1 MNFRQ
6 LETFYW
12 AARLGSFSAAAQRL
26 NATQSTISM
35 RIIEFERDLGVDLFD
50 RSQRVA
56 RPTAKGRELMYFAEQ
71 ALRLSSEMHKR
82 IASEDA
88 TPGVIRMGVVE
99 MISVTWLPALVK
111 AVHERFPRV
120 CLELDEALTHDLIA
134 RLNQGSLDIILAP
147 GRVPGYSVTPVDLG
161 HVEFAW
167 MAGPQL
173 DIPNRVLTP
182 RDLQTYPIIA
192 LSRESYHHTSIE
204 DWFRSGDAFCR
215 RIDTCKSF
223 GVAASLAAAGLG
235 ATLLP
240 PRCHADA
247 IARGDLRIIET
258 DPPFPA
264 VRFTAT
270 SAADSM
276 QPIAQ
281 TIAALAREVSDF
293 DKSAHIAPLA
303 ARRASRPDAKT
314 SRPAVATKSSGR
326 KKRAPAA
333 VKHCENADAERD
345 SSA

>member
-1 MNFRQ
+1 MNFKQ

-35 RIIEFERDLGVDLFD
+35 RIIEFERDLGVELFD

-56 RPTAKGRELMYFAEQ
+56 RPTAKGRELMYYAEE
-71 ALRLSSEMHKR
+71 ALRLSAEMHRR
-82 IASEDA
+82 ISSEQA

-120 CLELDEALTHDLIA
+120 SLELDEALTHDLID

-147 GRVPGYSVTPVDLG
+147 GRVPGYSVTPVSLG
-161 HVEFAW
+161 CVEFAW
-167 MAGPQL
+167 MASPALGMP
-173 DIPNRVLTP
+173 DKVLTP
-182 RDLQTYPIIA
+182 RELQSFPIIA

-204 DWFRSGDAFCR
+204 DWFRGGDAFCR

-235 ATLLP
+235 VTLLP
-240 PRCHADA
+240 PRCHHNA
-247 IARGDLRIIET
+247 IEAGGLKIIRT

-264 VRFTAT
+264 VEFTAT

-276 QPIAQ
+276 QPVAQ
-281 TIAALAREVSDF
+281 TIAAIAREVSDF
-293 DKSAHIAPLA
+293 EKPGEERAAAQRKRTPGSQVTIPGKAQRSA
-303 ARRASRPDAKT
+303 S
-314 SRPAVATKSSGR
+314 TKSCSTMKGITPR
-326 KKRAPAA
+326 
-333 VKHCENADAERD
+333 
-345 SSA
+345 

>member
-1 MNFRQ
+1 MNYRQ

-35 RIIEFERDLGVDLFD
+35 RIIEFERDLGVELFD

-56 RPTAKGRELMYFAEQ
+56 RPTAKGRELMYYAEQ

-120 CLELDEALTHDLIA
+120 CIELDEALTHDLIA

-147 GRVPGYSVTPVDLG
+147 GRVPGYSVTPVALG
-161 HVEFAW
+161 HAQFAW

-173 DIPNRVLTP
+173 GIPDRVLTP
-182 RDLQTYPIIA
+182 RELQNYPIIA

-204 DWFRSGDAFCR
+204 DWFRAGDAFCR

-235 ATLLP
+235 VTLLP
-240 PRCHADA
+240 PRCNADA
-247 IARGDLRIIET
+247 IARGELKIIKT

-264 VRFTAT
+264 VEFTAT

-281 TIAALAREVSDF
+281 TIAAIARDVSDF
-293 DKSAHIAPLA
+293 DKSGTALPC
-303 ARRASRPDAKT
+303 ASRVKQNADKA
-314 SRPAVATKSSGR
+314 KSSGAKGPRR
-326 KKRAPAA
+326 KKEAPAESA
-333 VKHCENADAERD
+333 FRVRGDDDRD
-345 SSA
+345 QETSL